1 MKPHKLTYMSEDK
14 FNCMMESERIYRAP
28 GDLIISRVHTVIEW
42 PEAQKL
48 VMAIGLGGYYWPILD
63 SGTPSYVV
71 ETQWYD
77 SIID

>member
-1 MKPHKLTYMSEDK
+1 MPWDE
-14 FNCMMESERIYRAP
+14 FNCMMESERIYWAP
-28 GDLIISRVHTVIEW
+28 GDLIIQGVHKVIEW
-42 PEAQKL
+42 LESQKL
-48 VMAIGLGGYYWPILD
+48 VMAVGLDSYYWPILD